1 MLIQKVVKLI
11 NSISDGWTRV
21 EHLRR
26 IPGGLEVCFS
36 IHKGK
41 WGKRVD
47 GWNVICRG
55 VYEANISDLNGGG
68 LAVYTHTHPAALQYI
83 APRAELF
90 WARTCDETQVLA
102 ALYRAHLEAV
112 DDWIPFDRYL
122 TINMPWSG
130 PSLSPHLIP
139 VSGSSFVCKGPDFL
153 VGAYAKALEA
163 IGVRVRMTRRGRSRA
178 KSIMPKV
185 LHFGASH
192 IVADTFVA
200 QRLAGSSASVRVDR
214 AEPLTPQNR

>member
-1 MLIQKVVKLI
+1 MLIQNAVKSI

-41 WGKRVD
+41 WGKRLD
-47 GWNVICRG
+47 GWNFICRG
-55 VYEANISDLNGGG
+55 VREANISDLNGGG
-68 LAVYTHTHPAALQYI
+68 LAVYTHSHPAALQYI

-102 ALYRAHLEAV
+102 ALYRAHVEAV

-122 TINMPWSG
+122 TTNTPWNGASDC
-130 PSLSPHLIP
+130 PDFSP
-139 VSGSSFVCKGPDFL
+139 VSGDSFVCKGPDFL
-153 VGAYAKALEA
+153 VRTYAKALEA

-178 KSIMPKV
+178 KSTLPRV
-185 LHFGASH
+185 LHFGESY
-192 IVADTFVA
+192 IVADTFAA
-200 QRLAGSSASVRVDR
+200 QRLAGSSASV
-214 AEPLTPQNR
+214 